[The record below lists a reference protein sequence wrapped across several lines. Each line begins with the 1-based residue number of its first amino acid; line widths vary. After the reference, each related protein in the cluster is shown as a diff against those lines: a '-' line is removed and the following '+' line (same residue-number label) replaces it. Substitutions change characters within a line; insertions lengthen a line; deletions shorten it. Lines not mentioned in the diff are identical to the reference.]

1 MNAGLPETLSGVE
14 SPCNPA
20 PCPTKGNRSAWGGST
35 DVVMT
40 SKFKKPDSNIIESE
54 IGTIRKSWRSR
65 LSVALVYPNR
75 YHVGMSNLGF
85 QTLYRL
91 FNRYDQVVCERAFL
105 PDDGQVQNTQSQT
118 VESGRPI
125 ASADIIAVSVSF
137 ENDYPNLLTILAN
150 AGLPL
155 KAADRGEDHPL
166 VIAGGVACFLNPEP
180 LAEFVDCFLIG
191 EAEGILPGFI
201 DTFDPDAD
209 KKKALLDL
217 ARSVPGAYVPAFYR
231 TTYRDDG
238 TIEQFTPLAD
248 VPPEIKR
255 VYTADLDP
263 TCSAIITSHTV
274 FDQTFLIET
283 GRGCT
288 HGCRFCSAGFVY
300 RPPRFC
306 PVPLLAESIKQ
317 GRRLTDRIGLIGAA
331 VSELPGIEQL
341 CETFRDEDIRIS
353 FSSLRADRLN
363 DSLISALKQSR
374 VKTATIAPEVG
385 SRRMRRVINKGLSE
399 DDILQAATT
408 LVENGIPN
416 LKLYFMVGLPTE
428 TDADVEAIIQ
438 LVKQIKHRF
447 LQSSRARRRIG
458 TITVSLN
465 SFVPKPFTP
474 FQWAA
479 MDEIGTL
486 KRKIK
491 TVKNALRKVSNLKV
505 NSDVPRWAYI
515 QALLSRGDRRVAQ
528 TLLQTHANHGNWAQT
543 LKAVAVNPDF
553 YVYRER
559 DPAETLPW
567 DFIDHGIRKSYLLH
581 EYQRA
586 KQAKTSPECQIET
599 CKLCGVC

>member
-1 MNAGLPETLSGVE
+1 MA
-14 SPCNPA
+14 
-20 PCPTKGNRSAWGGST
+20 
-35 DVVMT
+35 
-40 SKFKKPDSNIIESE
+40 SKITKPDHNVIESE
-54 IGTIRKSWRSR
+54 IGAVRKSWQSR
-65 LSVALVYPNR
+65 LRIALVYPNR

-85 QTLYRL
+85 QTIYRL
-91 FNRYDQVVCERAFL
+91 FNSYEHVVCERAFL
-105 PDDGQVQNTQSQT
+105 PKDANSRTAQTKT

-125 ASADIIAVSVSF
+125 AAADIIAFSLSF
-137 ENDYPNLLTILAN
+137 ENDYPNLLTILDN
-150 AGLPL
+150 AGIPL
-155 KAADRGEDHPL
+155 KADERSEDHSL

-180 LAEFVDCFLIG
+180 LSAFVDCFLIG
-191 EAEGILPGFI
+191 EAEAILPHFI
-201 DTFDPDAD
+201 DTYDPMA
-209 KKKALLDL
+209 KRSEALLSV
-217 ARSVPGAYVPAFYR
+217 ARNVPGAYVSAFYR
-231 TTYRDDG
+231 ADYRDDG
-238 TIEQFTPLAD
+238 TLANFEPLAD
-248 VPPEIKR
+248 VPPTIKR
-255 VYTADLDP
+255 VYAADLNLES
-263 TCSAIITSHTV
+263 TCSAIVTPHTA
-274 FDQTFLIET
+274 FDRTFLIET

-288 HGCRFCSAGFVY
+288 HGCRFCSAGFIY
-300 RPPRFC
+300 RPPRFRQI
-306 PVPLLAESIKQ
+306 PLIETSIEQ
-317 GRRLTDRIGLIGAA
+317 GSRVTDRIGLVGAA
-331 VSELPGIEQL
+331 VSDLPGIEKL
-341 CETFRDEDIRIS
+341 CEKLKNQAIRIS

-363 DSLISALKQSR
+363 DSLLSALKQSQ

-399 DDILQAATT
+399 NDILHAATT

-428 TDADVEAIIQ
+428 SNTDVEAIIQ

-447 LQSSRARRRIG
+447 LKSSRARRRIG

-474 FQWAA
+474 FQWTA
-479 MDEIGTL
+479 MDEIGIL

-491 TVKNALRKVSNLKV
+491 TVKTALRKVSNLKV

-528 TLLQTHANHGNWAQT
+528 ILIQAHTNRGNWAQT

-559 DPAETLPW
+559 DPAEILPW
-567 DFIDHGIRKSYLLH
+567 DFIDHGIKKSYLLN

-586 KQAKTSPECQIET
+586 KQAKTSPTCQVEN